1 MPRPRQEDF
10 SGRFVVIRS
19 VVDSSGNVVPP
30 SDILPLPALDA
41 TGGRG
46 KSPGE
51 DSAAR
56 AAEALTAGQGA
67 GSSGANPDLDAATLC
82 RLLSLLAD
90 KTRLRILW
98 LLADGERTVGGMTAE
113 LRLPQPTVSHHLAWL
128 RTMHLVSP
136 RRAGKNVFYALG
148 RAARA
153 ESGGALSLLTADAV
167 VTIARRAGE

>member
-1 MPRPRQEDF
+1 M
-10 SGRFVVIRS
+10 IRS
-19 VVDSSGNVVPP
+19 VVDSSSVMPP
-30 SDILPLPALDA
+30 SDVLPLPTLDA
-41 TGGRG
+41 AGGHG
-46 KSPGE
+46 KSPGDE
-51 DSAAR
+51 SAAR
-56 AAEALTAGQGA
+56 AAEALAAGQRAGA
-67 GSSGANPDLDAATLC
+67 SGGNPDLDAATLC

-153 ESGGALSLLTADAV
+153 ESGGALSLLTNDAV

>member
-1 MPRPRQEDF
+1 
-10 SGRFVVIRS
+10 
-19 VVDSSGNVVPP
+19 VPP
-30 SDILPLPALDA
+30 SDVLPLPTLDA
-41 TGGRG
+41 AGGRG

-51 DSAAR
+51 ESAAR
-56 AAEALTAGQGA
+56 AAEALAAGQRA
-67 GSSGANPDLDAATLC
+67 GSSGNSDLDAATLC

-153 ESGGALSLLTADAV
+153 ESGGALSLLTNDAV